1 MGSLNSNGKTRHVE
15 RRRAALMMKRILI
28 HFHSQMDEALRPQG
42 VTIAQLRL
50 LKTIREEPG
59 ASGAQLAR
67 SCYMTPQS
75 AQSLLTGLQRDGW
88 IIRSKGRGNDRIL
101 AARLTPEGE
110 KLLET
115 AEKAA
120 KLIEA
125 KLWRGV
131 TEDSI
136 VALNAVLEQCLANL
150 GSESNGSNGS

>member
-1 MGSLNSNGKTRHVE
+1 MASLNLNERKRQVE
-15 RRRAALMMKRILI
+15 RRRAAQMMKRILI

-88 IIRSKGRGNDRIL
+88 ILRRKGRGNDRIL
-101 AARLTPEGE
+101 AARVTPEGE

-120 KLIEA
+120 KLIEG
-125 KLWRGV
+125 KLWRG
-131 TEDSI
+131 
-136 VALNAVLEQCLANL
+136 
-150 GSESNGSNGS
+150 GGGESGQGMEGGVGAG